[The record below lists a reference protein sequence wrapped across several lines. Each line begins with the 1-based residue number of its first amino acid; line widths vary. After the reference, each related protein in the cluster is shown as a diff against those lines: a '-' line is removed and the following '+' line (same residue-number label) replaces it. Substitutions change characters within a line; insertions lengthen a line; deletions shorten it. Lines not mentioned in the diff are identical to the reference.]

1 MNRKILLI
9 SCLVLSLDQISKAVV
24 DITMK
29 IGESI
34 PIIKNFFYI
43 TYYQNNGAAWGILS
57 ERIPLLI
64 ILSLVVLLI
73 IYRYMYSFKTNK
85 RNIMAFGFLIGGIVG
100 NLIDRVMFGYVKDF
114 FDFYIFNYNFPIFN
128 FSDIAIVIGII
139 LLIIAILRGEEV
151 NARDKSSRKAK

>member
-1 MNRKILLI
+1 
-9 SCLVLSLDQISKAVV
+9 
-24 DITMK
+24 
-29 IGESI
+29 
-34 PIIKNFFYI
+34 
-43 TYYQNNGAAWGILS
+43 
-57 ERIPLLI
+57 
-64 ILSLVVLLI
+64 
-73 IYRYMYSFKTNK
+73 
-85 RNIMAFGFLIGGIVG
+85 MAFGFLIGGIVG